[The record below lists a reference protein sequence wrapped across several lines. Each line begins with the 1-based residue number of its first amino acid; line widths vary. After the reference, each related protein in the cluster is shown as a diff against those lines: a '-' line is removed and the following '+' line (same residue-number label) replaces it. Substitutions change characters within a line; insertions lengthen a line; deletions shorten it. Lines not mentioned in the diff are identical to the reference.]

1 MPTPSLIIVPARF
14 KTGKLYT
21 PLATTS
27 GGTVLGASGD
37 FNVTR
42 ATTATRVNASGY
54 IEVVAS
60 GIPRLDYYTSGGTAG
75 CPALLVEPSGS
86 NSVLRSDFSAGWT
99 ATVSATVTGVTSPD
113 GTANASTFIADGT
126 TSRVRQSVSLVSGTT
141 YTYSLFGKFGSLSSG
156 FTMQVF
162 EENVTTY
169 GSGVCQAFNLN
180 EGTLGASG
188 SVGAGFTLQS
198 AGMENYGNG
207 WYRCRMTVLM
217 GYTTPSGATGGRVG
231 FRIGTAISGGRPLSV
246 VSGSVSAWGAQ
257 LETGSVATSYIPTT
271 TAAATR
277 NAEVISTAN
286 QVSGC
291 IGQTEGTVYAE
302 IVNTLRTY
310 VSFGYVVR
318 VYADDNNE
326 VWIRKEQSANTYT
339 VRWRANS
346 QDTTF
351 TNISVPN
358 GASKIAIGYKSG
370 DTALFLNGSQVGV
383 TNTDVRAFSVGPNT
397 IALGSTGFDA
407 YYRDRI
413 RAVALYTTRLTN
425 TELQALT
432 T

>member
-1 MPTPSLIIVPARF
+1 MLD
-14 KTGKLYT
+14 
-21 PLATTS
+21 
-27 GGTVLGASGD
+27 ASGD

-60 GIPRLDYYTSGGTAG
+60 GIPRLDYFASGGVVG

-86 NSVLRSDFSAGWT
+86 NLALRSEDFTTTWSTTTIAVSGNTTGTVDPYGTNLADLLT
-99 ATVSATVTGVTSPD
+99 ATSSGSARVVQ
-113 GTANASTFIADGT
+113 TFNF
-126 TSRVRQSVSLVSGTT
+126 VSGTT
-141 YTYSLFGKFGSLSSG
+141 YTYSCFAKAGSG
-156 FTMQVF
+156 FFGMTM
-162 EENVTTY
+162 ENGGVA
-169 GSGVCQAFNLN
+169 SGVAVIWNLSTGAFSV
-180 EGTLGASG
+180 SG
-188 SVGAGFTLQS
+188 SVGSNYTLQ
-198 AGMENYGNG
+198 AHNIENYGNG
-207 WYRCRMTVLM
+207 WYRCSMRVLLSSTVV
-217 GYTTPSGATGGRVG
+217 GNIRVNTSN
-231 FRIGTAISGGRPLSV
+231 GTMISV
-246 VSGSVSAWGAQ
+246 VVQSNIGNSVNVFGAQ
-257 LETGSVATSYIPTT
+257 IETGSIATSYIPTT
-271 TAAATR
+271 STSASR
-277 NAEVISTAN
+277 NAEVISTLN

-302 IVNTLRTY
+302 IVNTLTTY
-310 VSFGYVVR
+310 TSFGYVVR

-326 VWIRKEQSANTYT
+326 VFIRKEQSTNTYT

-351 TNISVPN
+351 SSISVPN

-425 TELQALT
+425 TELAALT